1 MGVVGTRPA
10 RDGVLLVGDA
20 AGLVNPL
27 QGEGISQ
34 ALASGQAAGLAIL
47 GEPGAAT
54 ATYLRWI
61 RDSYGDWASVTAPIH
76 SGLVRH
82 RRLVAGLGSALTAPV
97 VGSLIAST
105 WAIYWNDLMDGAVRT
120 PAVAA
125 ARTVHRLGGIATTR
139 SRLRRS
145 LRDDIS
151 GKT

>member
-1 MGVVGTRPA
+1 
-10 RDGVLLVGDA
+10 
-20 AGLVNPL
+20 
-27 QGEGISQ
+27 
-34 ALASGQAAGLAIL
+34 
-47 GEPGAAT
+47 
-54 ATYLRWI
+54 
-61 RDSYGDWASVTAPIH
+61 
-76 SGLVRH
+76 
-82 RRLVAGLGSALTAPV
+82 LTAPV